1 MNTKERERKKD
12 ICIHMRNKGKEG
24 VCTFD
29 PYRGIEE
36 EEWKRRWRK

>member
-1 MNTKERERKKD
+1 
-12 ICIHMRNKGKEG
+12 MRNKGKEG

-36 EEWKRRWRK
+36 EEWKEDGEKER